1 MARVLTETSRDHP
14 NTPTSMDE
22 EALRSHLARMLVWGD
37 AHATFE
43 KSIEG
48 LHADLR
54 GVVPEGAPHSAWQL
68 LEHLRLTQRDI
79 LEFCRNPAYQ
89 EPQWPDDYWPDSAAP
104 PGDNAWDASIT
115 AFLRDRDELVKM
127 AEDPAVDLFATIPR
141 GTGQTY
147 LRELLLVADHSA
159 YHIGALILLRRLL
172 GAWPPN

>member
-1 MARVLTETSRDHP
+1 MY
-14 NTPTSMDE
+14 E

-43 KSIEG
+43 KAVAG
-48 LHADLR
+48 LLADLR
-54 GVVPEGAPHSAWQL
+54 GVVPEGAAHSAWQL

-89 EPQWPDDYWPDSAAP
+89 EPRWPDDYWPDSAAP
-104 PGDNAWDASIT
+104 PGDNAWDASIS

-127 AEDPAVDLFATIPR
+127 AEDPTVDLFGTIPH

-159 YHIGALILLRRLL
+159 HHIGALILLRRLL